1 MGASWYTE
9 ADVTQLQ
16 GRVADVNALV
26 DFLDKLVDGEF
37 EGGIGSMSRI
47 TEKVRAAKTR
57 RREERGHCCRQGME
71 DPIWYLRAFSQ
82 SRVH

>member
-37 EGGIGSMSRI
+37 EGGIGSMSR
-47 TEKVRAAKTR
+47 
-57 RREERGHCCRQGME
+57 
-71 DPIWYLRAFSQ
+71 
-82 SRVH
+82 